1 MQRQQRADKTSHVDD
16 NGVPD
21 LSRREFVTYG
31 GAALGGTLFGTQI
44 ATAAMTER
52 DRAASEEIPSGEPA
66 RKSPAGTT
74 VTSSGSTG
82 PADPIWGTQGAASA
96 IIRSL
101 QHISQSAFP
110 AVDFPVTRYGAKEC
124 RVVAQSNPYTGSVPS
139 PTSAGAE
146 HTAAPNSFDSRPAF
160 LAAIS
165 ACSAAGGGRVLVP
178 AGTWY
183 CAGPIVLLSRVNFH
197 LAANCTLYFSPNP
210 RDYAKDGPVD
220 CGANG
225 KLYFGRWQGNDCVNF
240 GAPIYARNARNFALT
255 GEGPTSVLNG
265 QGMTPFAGS
274 GNASTCW
281 WTYKGI
287 MGKYGSV
294 AATTPTAIYPNPN
307 NRDLREVVP
316 TLTAELYARL
326 TDPQTPWQRDENYLP
341 ALSEA
346 GVPVEKRIFGLGHY
360 LRPCMVEF
368 LGCTDVLME
377 NYCTQNTPFWQHHPV
392 GCSNVVMRGVTI
404 DSIGP
409 NNDGFDPDSCR
420 NLLCEGVT
428 FNTGDDCIAIDSG
441 KDRDVGLGPSE
452 DLVIQHCAMN
462 SGHGGLTMGSLMGG
476 GIRNVYARGL
486 TMRNSH
492 WDSNPL
498 NIAIRI
504 KSNLNRGGFVEN
516 VHIRD
521 IDLPHGVSLQ
531 GATYSG
537 SLLKDSPIN
546 MSVPLGVA
554 TPAAANPST
563 SRGGLITL
571 DCDYMP
577 AGDAIRT
584 RPPVLRN
591 IHISNVRARNVTLEG
606 VTGSCF
612 QAIIAQGPVAS
623 DYNGPKPTPPILPIE
638 NVTITD
644 CDLGSPTATGPAGAS
659 APGPVYIYNVKGLT
673 LKNVKIGGKRYDTVM
688 SDVRAGV
695 G

>member
-31 GAALGGTLFGTQI
+31 GAALGGTLFGTHI

-82 PADPIWGTQGAASA
+82 PADPIWGTRGAASV

-183 CAGPIVLLSRVNFH
+183 CAGPIVLLSQVNFH

-554 TPAAANPST
+554 TPTAANPST

-623 DYNGPKPTPPILPIE
+623 DYNGPKPAPPILPIE

>member
-1 MQRQQRADKTSHVDD
+1 MR
-16 NGVPD
+16 
-21 LSRREFVTYG
+21 RREFIAYSGATIG
-31 GAALGGTLFGTQI
+31 GALFGT
-44 ATAAMTER
+44 ARVGAAAR
-52 DRAASEEIPSGEPA
+52 PAPGASPD
-66 RKSPAGTT
+66 
-74 VTSSGSTG
+74 
-82 PADPIWGTQGAASA
+82 PADPIWGTQGTASH

-101 QHISQSAFP
+101 QHVSQSAFP
-110 AVDFPVTRYGAKEC
+110 AVDFSVTRYGAKQCHVIE
-124 RVVAQSNPYTGSVPS
+124 QSNPYTGSVPS

-146 HTAAPNSFDSRPAF
+146 HTAAPDSFDSRAAF
-160 LAAIS
+160 TAAIK
-165 ACSAAGGGRVLVP
+165 ACNTAGGGRVVVP
-178 AGTWY
+178 AGAWY
-183 CAGPIVLLSRVNFH
+183 CAGPIVILDHVNFH
-197 LAANCTLYFSPNP
+197 LAAGCTIYFSPNP
-210 RDYAKDGPVD
+210 HDYAKDGPVD

-225 KLYFGRWQGNDCVNF
+225 KLYFGRWQGNDCINF
-240 GAPIYARNARNFALT
+240 GSPIYAHNARHIALT
-255 GEGPTSVLNG
+255 GEGPTSILNG
-265 QGMTPFAGS
+265 QGMTPFEGR
-274 GNASTCW
+274 GNTSTCW

-287 MGKYGSV
+287 PGKYGSV
-294 AATTPTAIYPNPN
+294 DITTPTAIYPNPN

-316 TLTAELYARL
+316 SLTAELYARL

-377 NYCTQNTPFWQHHPV
+377 SYCTQNTPFWQHHPV
-392 GCSNVVMRGVTI
+392 GCTNVVVRGVTI

-420 NLLCEGVT
+420 NLLCEDVI

-441 KDRDVGLGPSE
+441 KDRDVGLGPSQ
-452 DLVIQHCAMN
+452 DLVIQHCVMN

-476 GIRNVYARGL
+476 GIRNVYARDL
-486 TMRNSH
+486 TMLNSH
-492 WDSNPL
+492 WDANPL

-531 GATYSG
+531 GANYSG
-537 SLLKDSPIN
+537 SLLKGSPIN
-546 MSVPLGVA
+546 MTVPLGVA

-563 SRGGLITL
+563 SKGGLITL

-577 AGDAIRT
+577 AMDAIRT

-591 IHISNVRARNVTLEG
+591 IHISHVRAKNVTVEG
-606 VTGSCF
+606 ITGSCF
-612 QAIIAQGPVAS
+612 QAIVAQGPVAS
-623 DYNGPKPTPPILPIE
+623 DYNGPHPPVPILPIE

-644 CDLGSPTATGPAGAS
+644 CDLGSPTAKGPAS
-659 APGPVYIYNVKGLT
+659 AAQPGPIYIYNVKGLA
-673 LKNVKIGGKRYDTVM
+673 LKNVKIGGKTYDTVM
-688 SDVRAGV
+688 SDTRDGTA
-695 G
+695 

>member
-1 MQRQQRADKTSHVDD
+1 MKRPQSADHTSRVE
-16 NGVPD
+16 GLD
-21 LSRREFVTYG
+21 LSRREFVTCSGTMIG
-31 GAALGGTLFGTQI
+31 GAMI
-44 ATAAMTER
+44 
-52 DRAASEEIPSGEPA
+52 
-66 RKSPAGTT
+66 
-74 VTSSGSTG
+74 GSTVFG
-82 PADPIWGTQGAASA
+82 ARVAAAAAKPTPTAPSDLADPIWGTQGAATA

-110 AVDFPVTRYGAKEC
+110 AIDFPVTRYGAKPC
-124 RVVAQSNPYTGSVPS
+124 SVIPQDNPYTGSVPS

-146 HTAAPNSFDSRPAF
+146 LTTAPDSFDSRPAF

-165 ACSAAGGGRVLVP
+165 ACSTAGGGRVLVP
-178 AGTWY
+178 AGNWY
-183 CAGPIVLLSRVNFH
+183 CAGPIVLRDHVNFH
-197 LAANCTLYFSPNP
+197 VAAGCTIYFSPNP

-240 GAPIYARNARNFALT
+240 GSPIYAHNAKNIALT
-255 GEGPTSVLNG
+255 GEGATSILNG

-274 GNASTCW
+274 GNASACW

-287 MGKYGSV
+287 TGKYGSID
-294 AATTPTAIYPNPN
+294 ATTPTAVYPNPN

-316 TLTAELYARL
+316 ELTAELYARL
-326 TDPQTPWQRDENYLP
+326 TDPQTPWRRDENYLP

-360 LRPCMVEF
+360 LRPCMVEL

-392 GCSNVVMRGVTI
+392 GCSGLVIRGVTC
-404 DSIGP
+404 DSVGP

-420 NLLCEGVT
+420 NLLCEKVT

-452 DLVIQHCAMN
+452 DLVIQHCVMN

-476 GIRNVYARGL
+476 GIRNVYAQGL
-486 TMRNSH
+486 TMINSH
-492 WDSNPL
+492 WNSNPL

-521 IDLPHGVSLQ
+521 IDLPHGVSLT
-531 GATYSG
+531 GATYRT

-554 TPAAANPST
+554 TPTAANPST
-563 SRGGLITL
+563 SQGGLITL

-584 RPPVLRN
+584 RPPALRN
-591 IHISNVRARNVTLEG
+591 IHISNVRAKDVTLNG
-606 VTGSCF
+606 ITGSCF

-623 DYNGPKPTPPILPIE
+623 DYNGPQPSPPILPIE
-638 NVTITD
+638 NITITN
-644 CDLGSPTATGPAGAS
+644 CDLGSPIARGPASAS
-659 APGPVYIYNVKGLT
+659 APGPIYIYNVKGLT

-688 SDVRAGV
+688 SDARAGA

>member
-1 MQRQQRADKTSHVDD
+1 MQRPTRANDQLNETL
-16 NGVPD
+16 G
-21 LSRREFVTYG
+21 LSRREFVAYG
-31 GAALGGTLFGTQI
+31 SAALGGALFSSHTAG
-44 ATAAMTER
+44 AT
-52 DRAASEEIPSGEPA
+52 
-66 RKSPAGTT
+66 
-74 VTSSGSTG
+74 TSSSTG
-82 PADPIWGTQGAASA
+82 SADPIWGTQGAASA

-110 AVDFPVTRYGAKEC
+110 AVDFLVTHYGAKPC
-124 RVVAQSNPYTGSVPS
+124 QVIPQSNPYTGSVPS

-146 HTAAPNSFDSRPAF
+146 QTAAPGSFDSRPAF
-160 LAAIS
+160 LAAIK

-178 AGTWY
+178 GGTWY
-183 CAGPIVLLSRVNFH
+183 CAGPIVLLSHVNFH
-197 LAANCTLYFSPNP
+197 LAANCTIYFSPNP
-210 RDYAKDGPVD
+210 QDYAKDGPVD

-240 GAPIYARNARNFALT
+240 GSPIYAHNAKHIAIT
-255 GEGPTSVLNG
+255 GEGASSVLNG

-274 GNASTCW
+274 GNTSTCW

-287 MGKYGSV
+287 MGKYGCINDKI
-294 AATTPTAIYPNPN
+294 PTAVYPNPG
-307 NRDLREVVP
+307 NRDLREVAP
-316 TLTAELYARL
+316 NLSAELYARL

-377 NYCTQNTPFWQHHPV
+377 SYTTQNTPFWQHHPV

-452 DLVIQHCAMN
+452 DLVIQHCVMN

-486 TMRNSH
+486 TMLNNH

-531 GATYSG
+531 GATYSS

-554 TPAAANPST
+554 TASAANPST
-563 SRGGLITL
+563 SHGGLITL

-577 AGDAIRT
+577 SGDAIRT

-591 IHISNVRARNVTLEG
+591 IHISNVRAQNVTVQG

-612 QAIIAQGPVAS
+612 QAIVAQGPVAS
-623 DYNGPKPTPPILPIE
+623 DYNGPKPPPPILPIE
-638 NVTITD
+638 NVTVTD
-644 CDLGSPTATGPAGAS
+644 CDLGSPTAKGPASAS
-659 APGPVYIYNVKGLT
+659 APGPIYIYNVKGLT
-673 LKNVKIGGKRYDTVM
+673 LKNVKIGGKVYDTVM
-688 SDVRAGV
+688 SDVRSGST
-695 G
+695 

>member
-1 MQRQQRADKTSHVDD
+1 MQRQQRADNTSQADG
-16 NGVPD
+16 NGIRG
-21 LSRREFVTYG
+21 LSRREFVSYG
-31 GAALGGTLFGTQI
+31 GTAIGGALFRTHI
-44 ATAAMTER
+44 ATATTPPTATASSTE
-52 DRAASEEIPSGEPA
+52 A
-66 RKSPAGTT
+66 
-74 VTSSGSTG
+74 
-82 PADPIWGTQGAASA
+82 ADPIWGAQGAASA

-101 QHISQSAFP
+101 QHISQSTFP
-110 AVDFPVTRYGAKEC
+110 AVDFPVTRYGAKQC
-124 RVVAQSNPYTGSVPS
+124 RVVAQSNAYTGPVPS

-146 HTAAPNSFDSRPAF
+146 QTAAPDSFDSRPAF

-183 CAGPIVLLSRVNFH
+183 CAGPIVLLNHVHFH
-197 LAANCTLYFSPNP
+197 LAANCTIYFSPNP
-210 RDYAKDGPVD
+210 RDYAKDGPVN

-225 KLYFGRWQGNDCVNF
+225 RLYFGRWQGNDCVNF
-240 GAPIYARNARNFALT
+240 GSPIYAHNAKDIALT
-255 GEGPTSVLNG
+255 GEGSSSVLNG
-265 QGMTPFAGS
+265 QGMTPFAGA
-274 GNASTCW
+274 GNTSTCW

-294 AATTPTAIYPNPN
+294 DATTPTAVYANPN

-392 GCSNVVMRGVTI
+392 GCSNVVMRDVTI

-452 DLVIQHCAMN
+452 DLVIQHCVMN

-476 GIRNVYARGL
+476 GIRNVYARNL
-486 TMRNSH
+486 TMRNNH

-554 TPAAANPST
+554 TPTAANPST
-563 SRGGLITL
+563 SRGGLITF

-591 IHISNVRARNVTLEG
+591 IHISNVRAQNVTLEG

-612 QAIIAQGPVAS
+612 QAIIAQGPVTS

-644 CDLGSPTATGPAGAS
+644 CDLGSPTARGPASAS

-673 LKNVKIGGKRYDTVM
+673 LKNVRIGGKKYDTVM
-688 SDVRAGV
+688 SDVRAGA

>member
-1 MQRQQRADKTSHVDD
+1 MQRQQRADKTSQTDR
-16 NGVPD
+16 NEVPD

-31 GAALGGTLFGTQI
+31 GAALGGTLFGTHI
-44 ATAAMTER
+44 AT
-52 DRAASEEIPSGEPA
+52 
-66 RKSPAGTT
+66 AGTT

-82 PADPIWGTQGAASA
+82 PADPIWGTRGAASV

-165 ACSAAGGGRVLVP
+165 ACSTAGGGRVLVP

-183 CAGPIVLLSRVNFH
+183 CAGPIVLASQVNFH

-240 GAPIYARNARNFALT
+240 GAPIYARNARNIALT

-623 DYNGPKPTPPILPIE
+623 DYNGPKPAPPILPIE